1 MRFSIPYR
9 LLASAATLCFWLIP
23 TPPALAAQAY
33 IIDEI
38 RVPLRETPCGNCRIV
53 HRGLKSGTRLA
64 VSETRE
70 GWTRVSTP
78 EGLEGWLPNQYLIN
92 QPIARDRLNLLT
104 RETERLRVENQTLRD
119 RADTLTDEATQ
130 LSGTIEALT
139 ETKDALDAELEEI
152 RDLSGDALQLHA
164 QNQELLK
171 HNKILQSEVDVL
183 QARLE
188 QLERNE
194 LQRWFFYG
202 GLLVALGA
210 ILSALL
216 PRIKPKRRGYS
227 EWR

>member
-1 MRFSIPYR
+1 MRLRNPCR
-9 LLASAATLCFWLIP
+9 PLAGAAVICLWL
-23 TPPALAAQAY
+23 ALPSAAQAATAY
-33 IIDEI
+33 IVDEV

-53 HRGLKSGTRLA
+53 HRGLKSGTRME
-64 VSETRE
+64 VSESRD
-70 GWTRVSTP
+70 GWSRVTTAG
-78 EGLEGWLPNQYLIN
+78 GLEGWLPSQYLIDR
-92 QPIARDRLNLLT
+92 PIARDRLDALS
-104 RETERLRVENQTLRD
+104 REVETLRGEN
-119 RADTLTDEATQ
+119 DTLRGRATALGEEAEQ
-130 LSGTIEALT
+130 LRGEIQSLT
-139 ETKDALDAELEEI
+139 ATKETLGSELDEI
-152 RDLSGDALQLHA
+152 RDLSGDTLQLHA

-210 ILSALL
+210 LLSALL
-216 PRIKPKRRGYS
+216 PRLKPKRRGYS